1 MEDNRSS
8 IISLKD
14 YLPEYLESL
23 NNTENKGILTHLPP
37 LDSVIECLFPNS
49 LVTIGGIPSSG
60 KTSLCLQIAR
70 NVAKNGNKV
79 FWIGVEHG
87 ISFYTQRILEQESGI
102 SGKVIRN
109 ITEISDQK
117 TRKDLLGASDRI
129 SEYGSNL
136 ILVDANSAPL
146 SIEQMKEEISE
157 FGADKQILIIIDSIQ
172 ALSFY
177 LPDKCSENSIDGVVR
192 AVSQLAGS
200 LNATIICISRKSK
213 SEANS
218 NSLAGLSYTYGLSF
232 DSNVVMFLQVNK
244 KKTDSQEVE
253 LFIAKNLR
261 GPARI
266 SVKLHFNPEIGVFKE
281 PD

>member
-1 MEDNRSS
+1 MVEDKNP

-14 YLPEYLESL
+14 YFPEYLEGLS
-23 NNTENKGILTHLPP
+23 NKENTGILTHIPP
-37 LDSVIECLFPNS
+37 LDEVIECLFPNS
-49 LVTIGGIPSSG
+49 LVTIGGIPSAG

-70 NVAKNGNKV
+70 NVAKHGNKV

-87 ISFYTQRILEQESGI
+87 ISFYAQRIFEQESGI
-102 SGKVIRN
+102 SGKIIRN
-109 ITEISDQK
+109 ITEINDEK
-117 TRKDLLGASDRI
+117 VREVLLEASSRI

-136 ILVDANSAPL
+136 ILVDANSASL
-146 SIEQMKEEISE
+146 TIEQMQKRIAE
-157 FGADKQILIIIDSIQ
+157 FGTERQILIVIDSIQ

-192 AVSQLAGS
+192 AVSQMAGA

-232 DSNVVMFLQVNK
+232 DSHVVMFIQAK
-244 KKTDSQEVE
+244 KKSESNEVE

-266 SVKLHFNPEIGVFKE
+266 PVELRFNPEIGVFEE
-281 PD
+281 PNQ

>member
-1 MEDNRSS
+1 MEDNRNS

-14 YLPEYLESL
+14 YLPEFLEGL
-23 NNTENKGILTHLPP
+23 ETNENNGILTRLPP
-37 LDSVIECLFPNS
+37 LDAVIECLFPNS

-109 ITEISDQK
+109 IKDVIDK
-117 TRKDLLGASDRI
+117 KVLKDLLDASDRI

-136 ILVDANSAPL
+136 ILVDANSEPL
-146 SIEQMKEEISE
+146 TIENMKEKISE
-157 FGADKQILIIIDSIQ
+157 FGVDKQILIIIDSIQ

-200 LNATIICISRKSK
+200 LCATIICISRKSK
-213 SEANS
+213 SLADS
-218 NSLAGLSYTYGLSF
+218 NSLSGLSYTYGLSF

-266 SVKLHFNPEIGVFKE
+266 SVKLHFNPEIGSFE
-281 PD
+281 EA

>member
-1 MEDNRSS
+1 MDDKNS

-14 YLPEYLESL
+14 YFPEYLEGLS
-23 NNTENKGILTHLPP
+23 NKETTGILTHIPP
-37 LDSVIECLFPNS
+37 LDEVIECLFPNS

-70 NVAKNGNKV
+70 NVAKHGNKV

-109 ITEISDQK
+109 IAEIGDD
-117 TRKDLLGASDRI
+117 RVREDLLEASSRI
-129 SEYGSNL
+129 SEYGTNL
-136 ILVDANSAPL
+136 MLVDANSAAL
-146 SIEQMKEEISE
+146 NIEQMQEKIGE
-157 FGADKQILIIIDSIQ
+157 FGIERQILIVIDSIQ

-192 AVSQLAGS
+192 AVSQMAGA

-232 DSNVVMFLQVNK
+232 DSHVVMFLQNK
-244 KKTDSQEVE
+244 KKSDSGEVE

-266 SVKLHFNPEIGVFKE
+266 PIKLNFNAETGTFEDPSQ
-281 PD
+281 

>member
-1 MEDNRSS
+1 MAGDKNR
-8 IISLKD
+8 IVSLKD
-14 YLPEYLESL
+14 YFPEHLESL
-23 NNTENKGILTHLPP
+23 NKKHSGILTMIP
-37 LDSVIECLFPNS
+37 SVDEVLECLFPNS

-60 KTSLCLQIAR
+60 KTSLCLQISR
-70 NVAKNGNKV
+70 NVAKSGHKV

-87 ISFYTQRILEQESGI
+87 ISFYAQRIIEQESGI
-102 SGKVIRN
+102 SGKVIRHIKEVN
-109 ITEISDQK
+109 DVEV
-117 TRKDLLGASDRI
+117 RKDLLDASNRI
-129 SEYGSNL
+129 AEYGSNL
-136 ILVDANSAPL
+136 LLLDANSSPIT
-146 SIEQMKEEISE
+146 IEKMKERISE
-157 FGADKQILIIIDSIQ
+157 FGADKQILIVVDSIQ

-192 AVSQLAGS
+192 SVSQLAGS

-232 DSNVVMFLQVNK
+232 DSHVVMFLQTK
-244 KKTDSQEVE
+244 KNSESEEVE

-266 SVKLHFNPEIGVFKE
+266 SIKLRFNPEIGVFEE
-281 PD
+281 PIQ